1 MVNIQLNAL
10 YLLEIKHINK
20 EFGRKS
26 IELMTDWGINSNA
39 VLDKN
44 DDCLDQI
51 LVDCRQTQRASCG
64 TA

>member
-39 VLDKN
+39 VLDNK
-44 DDCLDQI
+44 
-51 LVDCRQTQRASCG
+51 R
-64 TA
+64 